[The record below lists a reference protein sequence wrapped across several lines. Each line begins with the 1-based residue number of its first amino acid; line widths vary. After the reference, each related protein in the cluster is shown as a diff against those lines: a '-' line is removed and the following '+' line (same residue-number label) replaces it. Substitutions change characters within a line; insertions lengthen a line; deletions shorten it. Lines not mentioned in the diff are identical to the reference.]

1 MNARLPALV
10 VLAMWSLLQSCTAGL
25 PCEQL
30 QCVRSFACRTSCT
43 APVTLNGCCSCP
55 AGTFDDVG
63 ICLPD
68 GGQADGGP

>member
-1 MNARLPALV
+1 MTPRL
-10 VLAMWSLLQSCTAGL
+10 VLALSLLLLSCT
-25 PCEQL
+25 PSTRCEQL
-30 QCVRSFACRTSCT
+30 QCVRSYACRTSCT
-43 APVTLNGCCSCP
+43 GPVTLNGCCPCP